1 MRSNKQRQLFELL
14 IKQQG
19 IVTVERYAAL
29 LGASKRSVYSYLSE
43 LEPYLKSK
51 GFELKK
57 IPSKGIEIIFTGLV
71 EKNDEDQLDE
81 FSLDSRRFELIS
93 RILIHDEV
101 IDLNEFCEEFYI
113 SESSARNDV
122 MAIEEML
129 EPFKNVNI
137 VISKRKIYKT
147 ECEESELINS
157 IVYMNE
163 ILCHELSYSEKE
175 EYYSIVYDANVVKTV
190 KTIIDHYIEAL
201 DLNVAEHYISHIYSV
216 IITLTSRVILGNHII
231 IEDNSLDYDKLKKI
245 ADILLAKQFLGSI
258 GLQLNIEYSDGDVEF
273 VSNYL
278 KADRI
283 QISNISN
290 IAENDMVVYRRILNK
305 FGRFMN
311 IEFNEQDIL
320 VQNLLKHLNAMVF
333 RLRNHIMINNNL
345 LENIKKEFGSLFN
358 LIWIVL
364 ESENEHL
371 KIQCTDDEVGFLLIH
386 VQNII
391 EKQKKTKNVLIVCPQ
406 GIVTSNLIANKIR
419 EVIPAYNFIE
429 AISYERINK
438 VRLDSIDFVISTVDI
453 PNINKPILKV
463 SPIITIEDMRNIINF
478 YHELII
484 ENKFRHRYISL
495 LKHLDDKFIF
505 EVDSKD
511 KDEIIEMVCNQLY
524 EQDIVSMEYRESVLH
539 RETLGT
545 TDNVYM
551 FAIPHGDVKY
561 VKQTKMGIVL
571 LKNPMKWNKHLVS
584 IVIFFNIKRDDL
596 IQSKAILDDIY
607 ALMHSD
613 EFNKKLRNGIT
624 KDIFLKFIESESY
637 D

>member
-1 MRSNKQRQLFELL
+1 M
-14 IKQQG
+14 
-19 IVTVERYAAL
+19 
-29 LGASKRSVYSYLSE
+29 
-43 LEPYLKSK
+43 
-51 GFELKK
+51 
-57 IPSKGIEIIFTGLV
+57 
-71 EKNDEDQLDE
+71 
-81 FSLDSRRFELIS
+81 
-93 RILIHDEV
+93 
-101 IDLNEFCEEFYI
+101 
-113 SESSARNDV
+113 
-122 MAIEEML
+122 
-129 EPFKNVNI
+129 NI